1 MDPNAEYAKAKFL
14 IYNRWETIGSHG
26 GIIAGSLLLDHA
38 MTEEEAAEKIDV
50 FKARHDAFD
59 VKFPL
64 LKKPGNK
71 TRFCRI
77 VNDPHW
83 WR

>member
-1 MDPNAEYAKAKFL
+1 MDYAKAKFL
-14 IYNRWETIGSHG
+14 IYNCWETIGSHG

-38 MTEEEAAEKIDV
+38 MTEKEAAEKIEV
-50 FKARHDAFD
+50 FKARHDEFD
-59 VKFPL
+59 AKFPF
-64 LKKPGNK
+64 KKPGD
-71 TRFCRI
+71 TRRFCSI

>member
-64 LKKPGNK
+64 LKKPGD
-71 TRFCRI
+71 TRRFCRI